1 MKTTLK
7 IESSKPVVIVPLEYY
22 EGLMETID
30 ILSENP
36 KIVEELKKEKEEFL
50 KGNFVL
56 FSNRL
61 PKAVRYGTQRR
72 KKKEGSVYN

>member
-30 ILSENP
+30 ILGEYP
-36 KIVEELKKEKEEFL
+36 KIAEELKKEKEEFL

-56 FSNRL
+56 YSNR
-61 PKAVRYGTQRR
+61 PSKAVRYSTH
-72 KKKEGSVYN
+72 KKKKKV